1 MENFVSGAGLFT
13 TRQHITGVIT
23 PAESRSSILKQLPE
37 EFLICLAC
45 WSSGM
50 ILALGARGPGFDSR
64 TGPNC
69 VFFNFVSF
77 YFYCFVWFFDV
88 VETF

>member
-1 MENFVSGAGLFT
+1 MSRLSNESELLHWRDVENAVNERTWTVNYKT
-13 TRQHITGVIT
+13 TITGVIR
-23 PAESRSSILKQLPE
+23 PAESMSSRLKQLPE
-37 EFLICLAC
+37 ELFHIGLAC

-69 VFFNFVSF
+69 IFFLK
-77 YFYCFVWFFDV
+77 
-88 VETF
+88 